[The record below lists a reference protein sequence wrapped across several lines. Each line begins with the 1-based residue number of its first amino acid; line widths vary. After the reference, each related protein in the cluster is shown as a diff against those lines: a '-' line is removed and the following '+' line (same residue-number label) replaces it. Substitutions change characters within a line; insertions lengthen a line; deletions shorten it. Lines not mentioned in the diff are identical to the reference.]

1 MRVIIKL
8 SPEKFMP
15 MHKVNN
21 HTLQGGIYYLLEG
34 TEFADL
40 HKGSGFK
47 FFTYSNIFPIGDFY
61 PGKEKT
67 FIISSPN
74 DKFINEIYNRAR
86 EINYFYLSD
95 SALRI
100 TEVKML
106 KIKSTG
112 RYITGT
118 PIVLQ
123 ADNKKS
129 KYISF
134 EKGDSVKDFLVRL
147 KENALKKYNAFY
159 DDELTME
166 HEIFDLLQFR
176 KEVAVTVKKDG
187 RSFIIIG
194 TQWSLLQKKIP
205 KGYGKFYQFLLDCGL
220 GEKNSLGF
228 GFLNV
233 LKQVT

>member
-8 SPEKFMP
+8 NPEKFMP
-15 MHKVNN
+15 MYKVNN
-21 HTLQGGIYYLLEG
+21 HTLQGGIYYLLED

-40 HKGSGFK
+40 HKNPGFK
-47 FFTYSNIFPIGDFY
+47 FFTYSNVFPIDDFY

-74 DKFINEIYNRAR
+74 DKLIKEIYRRAR
-86 EINYFYLSD
+86 EMNYFYLSD
-95 SALRI
+95 TALSI
-100 TEVKML
+100 KEVKTL
-106 KIKSTG
+106 NIRATG
-112 RYITGT
+112 SYITGT
-118 PIVLQ
+118 PVVIQ
-123 ADNKKS
+123 ADSKES

-134 EKGDSVKDFLVRL
+134 QKGDSVREFITRL

-159 DDELTME
+159 NDELTMDF
-166 HEIFDLLQFR
+166 EIFDLLQFR
-176 KEVAVTVKKDG
+176 KEVAVMVKKDG
-187 RSFIIIG
+187 DSFVIIG
-194 TQWSLLQKKIP
+194 SLWSLLQKKIP

-233 LKQVT
+233 TR